1 MFKRN
6 LNRKALAN
14 TIHQNIGF
22 SKIISENIVN
32 DIFYIIISAFKE
44 NEKVK
49 IASFGTFQIR
59 RKNERI
65 GRNPKTKE
73 KKITKPPLN
82 CPVCGSK
89 TIKEKDEA
97 VIRCTNTVRCDAQ
110 NLGGLIHFVSK
121 KSLNIEGLGEKQI
134 NQ

>member
-73 KKITKPPLN
+73 KKIISARKVITFRA
-82 CPVCGSK
+82 SK
-89 TIKEKDEA
+89 LFKD
-97 VIRCTNTVRCDAQ
+97 R
-110 NLGGLIHFVSK
+110 
-121 KSLNIEGLGEKQI
+121 I
-134 NQ
+134 NK